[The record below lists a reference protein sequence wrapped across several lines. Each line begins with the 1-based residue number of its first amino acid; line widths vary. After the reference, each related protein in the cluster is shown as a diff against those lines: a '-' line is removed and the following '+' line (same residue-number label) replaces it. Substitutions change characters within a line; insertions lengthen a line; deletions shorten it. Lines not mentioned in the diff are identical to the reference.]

1 MRNLLD
7 APPNHVSINDNNQKQ
22 KELLHKAIMN
32 IITSKQTKTKNHH
45 RLILYCSVL
54 LLATFIV
61 SVGIFAYVENSTNNK
76 VPYLNSQYQIFNLRG
91 DVIDTWLTW
100 RIVKGDPFH
109 VNLYDSELITDE
121 IIDGISDV
129 VMSLETVD
137 IDDSLLHKGPV
148 GKSSTYYKGW
158 NGALNS
164 ISSDTFFPLP
174 YSLQFHVTDRDEGQI
189 LIKLTEKSSPDGY
202 SGYTTS
208 LVDQS
213 TNQILKSTI
222 TIYNADKLSIE
233 ELKTMVRHELGH
245 GFGLA
250 HSSAPE
256 DLMHQE
262 IKTEYPYIS
271 DCDIS
276 AIENLY
282 DNSQESRVVCKI

>member
-1 MRNLLD
+1 MISVD
-7 APPNHVSINDNNQKQ
+7 SVSVNDKNQKQ
-22 KELLHKAIMN
+22 KELLHNAIMN
-32 IITSKQTKTKNHH
+32 IITSRQSETKNQR

-54 LLATFIV
+54 LLAIFIV
-61 SVGIFAYVENSTNNK
+61 AAGIFAYLENSANNK

-121 IIDGISDV
+121 ISNGISDV
-129 VMSLETVD
+129 VMSLETVE
-137 IDDSLLHKGPV
+137 IDDSLLHKGPA
-148 GKSSTYYKGW
+148 GKSSVYYKGW

-164 ISSDTFFPLP
+164 ISLDTFFPLP
-174 YSLQFHVTDRDEGQI
+174 DSLQFRVTDRKDGQI

-213 TNQILKSTI
+213 ANQILKSTI
-222 TIYNADKLSIE
+222 TIYNADKLSIK
-233 ELKTMVRHELGH
+233 ELKTIVRHELGH

-276 AIENLY
+276 AMENLY
-282 DNSQESRVVCKI
+282 DNSQESRIVCEM